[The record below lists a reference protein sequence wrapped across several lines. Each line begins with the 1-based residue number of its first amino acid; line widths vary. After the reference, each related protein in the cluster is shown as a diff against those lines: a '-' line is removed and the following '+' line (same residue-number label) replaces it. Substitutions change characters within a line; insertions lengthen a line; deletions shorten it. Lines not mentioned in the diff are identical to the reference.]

1 MNIIVVDK
9 INIDGLVEKTIKTIE
24 EEQSL
29 LDNLIESRKNILAPY
44 VGQALYAFVEA
55 HNDLLKHNVKFF
67 SDYDYICDA
76 TKFVNDILQNN
87 DNWEIKISNYEVG
100 VTFKKY
106 KVYFWLSDNPGGMRY
121 NCNPVYQTYIDYNNY
136 PYDVEDYVKQKIE
149 LFIKDNSQNLDYK

>member
-9 INIDGLVEKTIKTIE
+9 INIDGLVEKTIKDKE
-24 EEQSL
+24 KEQLL

-76 TKFVNDILQNN
+76 TKFVNDILQNK
-87 DNWEIKISNYEVG
+87 DNWKIKTSEYGIG
-100 VTFKKY
+100 VAFLKY

-121 NCNPVYQTYIDYNNY
+121 NLNPVYQTCIDYDNH
-136 PYDVEDYVKQKIE
+136 PYDVQDYVKQKIE
-149 LFIKDNSQNLDYK
+149 LFIKNNL